1 MMRVARV
8 ETMRHNAENF
18 SKSPARSDAISRPDR
33 PDHLNPW
40 AMQLVVRRNKQDPAN
55 HIDVLEA
62 AATAVVRLLDD
73 HRTTQDTS
81 VWAEAVAHWRAG
93 WIRKVARR
101 ADNKRWD
108 DVQHLDGV
116 NASSGTAEVRALV
129 PGPVA
134 PLPPEV
140 KKLQVGGTEFPR
152 LHDSQHHNAVVTVE
166 LTPFADLSTGK
177 AAAQA
182 GHAAQIAYERLTASA
197 HTGDPAAAQI
207 LDAWCQDEFRIRVQL
222 PSTSQWSAAERPV
235 RVIDAGLT
243 EVSGATETSRA
254 FW

>member
-1 MMRVARV
+1 MVARV
-8 ETMRHNAENF
+8 ETMRHDVDNF
-18 SKSPARSDAISRPDR
+18 SESPATSDAVSRPDR
-33 PDHLNPW
+33 PDHDNPW
-40 AMQLVVRRNKQDPAN
+40 AMQLVIRRNKHDPAN

-73 HRTTQDTS
+73 PRTIQDTGD
-81 VWAEAVAHWRAG
+81 WTEAVAHWRAG

-101 ADNKRWD
+101 AENKRWD
-108 DVQHLDGV
+108 DVQQLDGV
-116 NASSGTAEVRALV
+116 NALSGSAEVRSLV
-129 PGPVA
+129 PGPMA

-152 LHDSQHHNAVVTVE
+152 LRGSQHRDAVVTVE
-166 LTPFADLSTGK
+166 LTPSVDLSTGK

-182 GHAAQIAYERLTASA
+182 GHAAQIAYERLCADA
-197 HTGDPAAAQI
+197 NTGDTAAAQI
-207 LDAWCQDEFRIRVQL
+207 IDAWRQDRFRISVQL
-222 PSTSQWSAAERPV
+222 PSEAQWAAADRPV

-243 EVSGATETSRA
+243 EVSGETETSRA